1 MSIQKISTIMPKNNQ
16 SKFLKGISFKGFTT
30 QDSKTKRAYIGTS
43 GIMNDISLYKGDVN
57 DINWDVQKVTKGHK
71 EPSTSATNLSQ
82 NQADYTYNF
91 NTYHA
96 DPHEKITEEIKD
108 NHTFIVEY
116 KDLPEQPTIEEI
128 QEATKTSDLRN
139 IVETMEE
146 TVAILEA
153 EDQFADQKVAE
164 SKTELEEAKKRY
176 EKAQIDLEIANDEKA
191 ETALK
196 LAESKDKLKL
206 AKSTFETAKA
216 REEAEYQAEE
226 RRRVLADI
234 QKQID
239 AINDTAEEQM
249 KQIQK
254 QRQEQ
259 LDRLE
264 ELRKEIFGEDKE

>member
-1 MSIQKISTIMPKNNQ
+1 MSIQKISSIMPKNNQ
-16 SKFLKGISFKGFTT
+16 NKFLKGISFKGFTT
-30 QDSKTKRAYIGTS
+30 SDSKTKKAYIGTS
-43 GIMNDISLYKGDVN
+43 GIMNDITLYKSDAN
-57 DINWDVQKVTKGHK
+57 LNWDFQKVTKGNQA
-71 EPSTSATNLSQ
+71 PTTSTRTISPNE
-82 NQADYTYNF
+82 ADYTYNF
-91 NTYHA
+91 NTYYA
-96 DPHEKITEEIKD
+96 DPHEKITDEIKD

-128 QEATKTSDLRN
+128 QETTKTSDLRS

-146 TVAILEA
+146 TVAILDA
-153 EDQFADQKVAE
+153 EDQFADKKVEE
-164 SKTELEEAKKRY
+164 SKKELEEAKIRY
-176 EKAQIDLEIANDEKA
+176 EKAQVDLEIANDEKS

-196 LAESKDKLKL
+196 LAESRDKLKL

-226 RRRVLADI
+226 RRRLLADI

-249 KQIQK
+249 KQIQQ

-259 LDRLE
+259 LNRLE
-264 ELRKEIFGEDKE
+264 ELRKEIFGENEE